1 MRVGESICNTPLW
14 PAFSLASQQSAE
26 AIDNNSPPSSRH
38 TNGIPVAGVSW
49 PEVWECL
56 FNIGVLESVSHLG
69 TNGSP
74 LLPPLAAS
82 E

>member
-1 MRVGESICNTPLW
+1 MDRAAI
-14 PAFSLASQQSAE
+14 ASLPTGPREQRAGAK
-26 AIDNNSPPSSRH
+26 DNNSPPSSRH

-49 PEVWECL
+49 PKVRECL
-56 FNIGVLESVSHLG
+56 FNTGVLENVSHLG